1 METSQG
7 ESQDDSMEDLIKDGS
22 PMEADFPYPIAAF
35 HPEIGLIQIDS
46 LECFLVPGTECVSA
60 KDTCVDQQ
68 SQVLS

>member
-1 METSQG
+1 
-7 ESQDDSMEDLIKDGS
+7 
-22 PMEADFPYPIAAF
+22 MEADFPDPIAAF